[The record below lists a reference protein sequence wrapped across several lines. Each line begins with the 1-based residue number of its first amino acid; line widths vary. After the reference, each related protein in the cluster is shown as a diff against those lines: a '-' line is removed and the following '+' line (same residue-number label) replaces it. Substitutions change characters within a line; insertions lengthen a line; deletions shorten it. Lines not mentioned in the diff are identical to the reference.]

1 MEEETSFTVRDR
13 RARFDE
19 AAAPDKIDA
28 PPVTANPPITD
39 SEPSTHETA
48 EVSFSSFLLS
58 LATSAMQA
66 MNQNSSQNA
75 PGAAPD
81 AARQIIDMI
90 AMLQE
95 KTRNNLTADESDLL
109 STVLH
114 NLRMAF
120 ITHRPPT

>member
-19 AAAPDKIDA
+19 AAVPDKIDA
-28 PPVTANPPITD
+28 PPVTANSPITD
-39 SEPSTHETA
+39 SEPSTHETV

-66 MNQNSSQNA
+66 MNQNS
-75 PGAAPD
+75 PGAAPN
-81 AARQIIDMI
+81 AARQIIDMMV
-90 AMLQE
+90 MLQE

-114 NLRMAF
+114 KLRMAF